1 MKLYK
6 SNKKRGTFSYGGLLV
21 DNKLHAILKSEGI
34 APLSN
39 SLVIEYEKKKKKI
52 NDFQFYLGHT
62 QAPTSA
68 QRKYDKTTTHP
79 FQCNDWIIAHN
90 GVLTNDRQLKKLVN
104 KKTYNVVDSS
114 VIAPLIEKHYNDSE
128 DEIVS
133 IVKALSLLQGT
144 FGLWI
149 FHQQTNNVY
158 IARSGSTLYA
168 DFLNNSFSSLKE
180 DGYIALEEGLL
191 YLLTKEGIT
200 CVGRFKKNSPFFT

>member
-21 DNKLHAILKSEGI
+21 DNKLHAILKTQGI

-39 SLVIEYEKKKKKI
+39 SLIINYGKKKKKM
-52 NDFQFYLGHT
+52 NDFQYYLGHT

-68 QRKYDKTTTHP
+68 QRAYNKDTTHP
-79 FQCNDWIIAHN
+79 FQCGDWLIAHN
-90 GVLTNDRQLKKLVN
+90 GVLTNDTELKKLVN
-104 KKTYNVVDSS
+104 KKKYNVVDSS
-114 VIAPLIEKHYNDSE
+114 VIAPLIELHYKDSK
-128 DEIVS
+128 DEINA
-133 IVKALSLLQGT
+133 IVKTLSSLKGT

-149 FHQQTNNVY
+149 FHQQTNNIY
-158 IARSGSTLYA
+158 LARSGSTLYA
-168 DFLNNSFSSLKE
+168 DFLNNTFSSLKE
-180 DGYIALEEGLL
+180 KEYVELEEGLV

>member
-1 MKLYK
+1 M
-6 SNKKRGTFSYGGLLV
+6 V
-21 DNKLHAILKSEGI
+21 DNRLHAILKSEGI

-52 NDFQFYLGHT
+52 TDFQYYLGHT

-68 QRKYDKTTTHP
+68 QRAYNKDTTHP
-79 FQCNDWIIAHN
+79 FQCRDWIIAHN
-90 GVLTNDRQLKKLVN
+90 GVLTNDKQLKKQLD
-104 KKTYNVVDSS
+104 KKSYNIVDSS
-114 VIAPLIEKHYNDSE
+114 VIAPLVERYYDETE
-128 DEIVS
+128 DEIEA
-133 IVKALSLLQGT
+133 IVKVLSLLQGT

-158 IARSGSTLYA
+158 LARSGSTLYA

-180 DGYIALEEGLL
+180 DGYVALEEGLV

-200 CVGRFKKNSPFFT
+200 SVGRFKKNSPFFT

>member
-1 MKLYK
+1 M
-6 SNKKRGTFSYGGLLV
+6 V
-21 DNKLHAILKSEGI
+21 DNRLHAILKSEGI

-52 NDFQFYLGHT
+52 ADFQYYLGHT

-68 QRKYDKTTTHP
+68 QRAYNKDTTHP
-79 FQCNDWIIAHN
+79 FQCRDWIIAHN
-90 GVLTNDRQLKKLVN
+90 GVLTNDKQLKKQLD
-104 KKTYNVVDSS
+104 KKSYNIVDSS
-114 VIAPLIEKHYNDSE
+114 VIAPLVERYYDETE
-128 DEIVS
+128 DEIEA
-133 IVKALSLLQGT
+133 IVKVLSLLQGT

-158 IARSGSTLYA
+158 LARSGSTLYA

-180 DGYIALEEGLL
+180 DGYVALEEGLV

-200 CVGRFKKNSPFFT
+200 SVGRFKKNSPFFT